1 MSGVLRAVTGGLAV
15 AGAAALATLAAAVP
29 AAAQSSTCAEIEKS
43 LIERKGIIQKIDGMQ
58 KAKEKPTPQEA
69 CSVFTKLVN
78 NGASGVK
85 WLETNKDW
93 CQIPDAFLERYRQDH
108 AKMMEVR
115 GKTCSIAAKAAAM
128 QKAQSARP
136 ENQLFGGPGLTGS
149 FRMPQGAM

>member
-1 MSGVLRAVTGGLAV
+1 MSGVLRAVTGGSAA
-15 AGAAALATLAAAVP
+15 AGVALATLAAALP
-29 AAAQSSTCAEIEKS
+29 AAAQSSVCGEIEKS
-43 LIERKGIIQKIDGMQ
+43 LIERRGIIQKIEGMQ

-78 NGASGVK
+78 NGTAGVK

-93 CQIPDAFLERYRQDH
+93 CQIPDAFFERYKQDH
-108 AKMMEVR
+108 TKMTEVR

-128 QKAQSARP
+128 QKAQSAKP
-136 ENQLFGGPGLTGS
+136 ENQLFGGPGLSGS